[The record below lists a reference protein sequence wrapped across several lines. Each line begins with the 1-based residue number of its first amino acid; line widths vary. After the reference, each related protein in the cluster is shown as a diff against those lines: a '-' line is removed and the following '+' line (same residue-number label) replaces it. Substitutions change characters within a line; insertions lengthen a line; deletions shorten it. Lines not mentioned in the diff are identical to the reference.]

1 MQWTITINFVSCK
14 DNGEECVMNS
24 KSDSIELYD
33 SLIKKYQI
41 GLENSMK
48 GSDFIFDCVY
58 LLYYK
63 CHKRN
68 PNHDGSYID
77 SPEWVKNK
85 KQ

>member
-41 GLENSMK
+41 GLEKSMR
-48 GSDFIFDCVY
+48 GSDFIFDCVI
-58 LLYYK
+58 YYIINVIK
-63 CHKRN
+63 EIRIMMVH
-68 PNHDGSYID
+68 I
-77 SPEWVKNK
+77 
-85 KQ
+85 